1 MDKFIEL
8 LNMYPFLIWV
18 MLSLAV
24 IAIPLIIYL
33 VITAVRQGRELKT
46 PWISLGPRIQES
58 SNIGEEQMGEIVKR
72 VQEELSTYR
81 HEEGLT
87 EESLSPDI
95 QGFPEYTINLF
106 KMDLMIGRKI
116 RDIVLSWGGGW
127 AGHSWAS
134 FKTYFDLAQSHKL
147 VDESIFKEIGEFKWI
162 SNPGIFGDDISEDQ
176 YRDAEQLAGKILRQ
190 LDEIII
196 KPNFKE

>member
-1 MDKFIEL
+1 MDQFIEL

-18 MLSLAV
+18 ILILAV
-24 IAIPLIIYL
+24 IAIPLIISL
-33 VITAVRQGRELKT
+33 VVTAVRQGRELKT
-46 PWISLGPRIQES
+46 PWISLGPKLQES
-58 SNIGEEQMGEIVKR
+58 LKIGEEEIKKIAQR

-81 HEEGLT
+81 QEEGLT

-95 QGFPEYTINLF
+95 QDFPEYTINLF

-116 RDIVLSWGGGW
+116 RDIVLGWGGGW

-134 FKTYFDLAQSHKL
+134 FETYFDLAQSHKL

-162 SNPGIFGDDISEDQ
+162 SNPGIFGDDISEGQ

-196 KPNFKE
+196 EPNFK